1 MKTLQFDAGNTRLK
15 WQLWEQFP
23 DYRQTLSSGF
33 INNDEDWKQALTA
46 LLDSVGKLDLVSVS
60 TVFDDD
66 RFGQIQSFV
75 SSNQKVP
82 VYKAEAKKICA
93 GVTVVYEEPERL
105 GADRWLAMLAAH
117 DMNLP
122 ETKIVVDCGTAITV
136 DVLHASGEHLGGY
149 VVPGVSLMKRTLAS
163 NTDRLKYRD
172 EVDLSTSLGKTTVH
186 CIDHGV
192 LSMAVALIER
202 VASEYP
208 GSIIVLAGG
217 DAPGLEKLIS
227 VYKEGR
233 VVLEPDLVMDGL
245 VIAAREE
252 RRACAG

>member
-15 WQLWEQFP
+15 WQLWKQFP
-23 DYRQTLSSGF
+23 EYRRTLSSGF
-33 INNDEDWKQALTA
+33 INNDEDWEQALPA

-60 TVFDDD
+60 AVSGDGRFERIRGFVASSQNVPIYRAETKKVF
-66 RFGQIQSFV
+66 
-75 SSNQKVP
+75 
-82 VYKAEAKKICA
+82 A
-93 GVTVVYEEPERL
+93 GVTIAYKEPERL
-105 GADRWLAMLAAH
+105 GVDRWLAMLAAH
-117 DMNLP
+117 DMDLS

-136 DVLHASGEHLGGY
+136 DVLNASGEHIGGY
-149 VVPGVSLMKRTLAS
+149 LVPGVSLMKLTLAS
-163 NTDRLKYRD
+163 NMARLKYRD
-172 EVDLSTSLGKTTVH
+172 EVDLSTSLGKTTAH

-192 LSMAVALIER
+192 LSMAAALIEK

-208 GSIIVLAGG
+208 DSIIVLAGG
-217 DAPGLEKLIS
+217 DAPKLEKLIS
-227 VYKEGR
+227 IYKEGR